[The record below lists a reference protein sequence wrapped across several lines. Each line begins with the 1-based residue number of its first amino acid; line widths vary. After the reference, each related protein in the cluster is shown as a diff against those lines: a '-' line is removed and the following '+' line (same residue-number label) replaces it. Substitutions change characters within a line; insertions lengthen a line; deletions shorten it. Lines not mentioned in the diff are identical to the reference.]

1 MSQPDRKNFDVDAA
15 LAELEARY
23 ASVNPNSAAAHAAAC
38 RAMPGGNTRS
48 VLFYPPFPLA
58 LSGGEG
64 CRLRDVDGHE
74 YLDFQVEQT
83 AGLYGHSEPV
93 ILDAVKAAM
102 AEGITLGGP
111 TTREARL
118 ADLFA
123 ARFPAVD
130 LVRFTNSGTEAN
142 LIALSTA
149 RAVTGRNKLM
159 AFAGSYHGSVL
170 SFGGYGAALNVPFDW
185 TLGRYN
191 DVDGTRA
198 TIRELAH
205 DLAAVIIEPMTG
217 SGGCIAASAEF
228 ITMLREETERAG
240 CVLLFDEVMTSRL
253 SPGGLHGLWGVKP
266 DLVSFGKYLGGGLT
280 FGAFG
285 GSRHLMERFDP
296 RRADALTHA
305 GTFNNNVLTLSAA
318 IAGLEQV
325 YSVDAA
331 VRLNASGDR
340 LRERL
345 NAALRKHG
353 VAGQVT
359 GIGSMMMVHLTDA
372 PLHGPQD
379 SDQVSKALR
388 GLLHLALIERGIYVS
403 RRNMIVLSL
412 PMVEADL
419 NTLLDAFENA
429 LSTYESVLPRRLS

>member
-1 MSQPDRKNFDVDAA
+1 MSQTDRKNFDVDAA
-15 LAELEARY
+15 LAELEQRFAR
-23 ASVNPNSAAAHAAAC
+23 ANPHSEAAHAAAC
-38 RAMPGGNTRS
+38 HAMPGGNTRS

-58 LSGGEG
+58 LAGGEG
-64 CRLRDVDGHE
+64 CRIRDLDGHE

-93 ILDAVKAAM
+93 ILNAVRAAM

-123 ARFPAVD
+123 TRFPAVD

-142 LIALSTA
+142 LLALATA
-149 RAVTGRNKLM
+149 RAVTGKSKLM
-159 AFAGSYHGSVL
+159 GFAGSYHGSVL
-170 SFGGYGAALNVPFDW
+170 SFGAYGAALNVPFDW

-191 DVDGTRA
+191 DIDGTRD
-198 TIRELAH
+198 TIRKLA
-205 DLAAVIIEPMTG
+205 DELAAVVIEPMSG
-217 SGGCIAASAEF
+217 SGGCIPASREF
-228 ITMLREETERAG
+228 IAMLREETERAG

-253 SPGGLHGLWGVKP
+253 SPGGLHGLWDVKP

-285 GSRHLMERFDP
+285 GARHLMERFDP
-296 RRADALTHA
+296 RRSDALTHA

-325 YSVDAA
+325 YTADAA
-331 VRLNASGDR
+331 VRLNASGDQ

-345 NAALRKHG
+345 NAALVKHG

-372 PLHGPQD
+372 PLRGPQD

-412 PMVEADL
+412 PMDETDL
-419 NTLLDAFENA
+419 DTMLDAFEDA
-429 LSTYESVLPRRLS
+429 LHAHESVLPKRAN

>member
-1 MSQPDRKNFDVDAA
+1 MAQTDRSNFNVDAA
-15 LAELEARY
+15 LAEMESRY
-23 ASVNPNSAAAHAAAC
+23 ASANPSSEAAHTAAC

-48 VLFYPPFPLA
+48 VLFYAPFPLTLA
-58 LSGGEG
+58 GGEG
-64 CRLRDVDGHE
+64 CRIRDVDGHE

-93 ILDAVKAAM
+93 ILDAVRAAM

-111 TTREARL
+111 TTREAQL
-118 ADLFA
+118 AELFA
-123 ARFPAVD
+123 ARFPAVE
-130 LVRFTNSGTEAN
+130 LMRFTNSGTEAN

-149 RAVTGRNKLM
+149 RAVTGKSKLL

-185 TLGRYN
+185 TLARYN
-191 DVDGTRA
+191 DVEGTRN
-198 TIRELAH
+198 TIRELAE
-205 DLAAVIIEPMTG
+205 DLAAVVIEPMTG
-217 SGGCIAASAEF
+217 SGGCIPASSEF
-228 ITMLREETERAG
+228 VTMLREETERAG

-285 GSRHLMERFDP
+285 GARHLMEHFDP

-305 GTFNNNVLTLSAA
+305 GTFNNNVLTMSAA

-325 YSVDAA
+325 YTVDAA

-345 NAALRKHG
+345 NAALLNRG

-372 PLHGPQD
+372 PLNGPHD

-388 GLLHLALIERGIYVS
+388 GLLHMALIERGIYVS
-403 RRNMIVLSL
+403 RRNMVVLSL
-412 PMVEADL
+412 PMGEAE
-419 NTLLDAFENA
+419 LDAMHDAFDDA
-429 LSTYESVLPRRLS
+429 LRAYESVLPRRTS

>member
-1 MSQPDRKNFDVDAA
+1 MSQTDRKNFDVDAA
-15 LAELEARY
+15 LVELEGRY
-23 ASVNPNSAAAHAAAC
+23 ASANPNSAAAYEAAC
-38 RAMPGGNTRS
+38 HTMPGGNTRS

-58 LSGGEG
+58 LAGGEG
-64 CRLRDVDGHE
+64 CRIRDIDGHE

-83 AGLYGHSEPV
+83 AGLYGHSESV
-93 ILDAVKAAM
+93 ILDAVRAAM

-123 ARFPAVD
+123 ARFPAVE
-130 LVRFTNSGTEAN
+130 LMRFTNSGTEAN

-149 RAVTGRNKLM
+149 RAVTGKNG
-159 AFAGSYHGSVL
+159 FAGSYHGSVL
-170 SFGGYGAALNVPFDW
+170 SFGAYGTALNMPFDW

-191 DVDGTRA
+191 DIDGTRK
-198 TIRELAH
+198 TIRELAD
-205 DLAAVIIEPMTG
+205 DLAAVVIEPMTG
-217 SGGCIAASAEF
+217 SGGCIPASKEF

-240 CVLLFDEVMTSRL
+240 SVLLFDEVMTSRL

-285 GSRHLMERFDP
+285 GSRELMERFDP
-296 RRADALTHA
+296 RRSDALTHA

-325 YSVDAA
+325 YTVEAA
-331 VRLNASGDR
+331 VALNATGDR

-345 NAALRKHG
+345 NAALVKHD

-379 SDQVSKALR
+379 SDQVSPALR

-412 PMVEADL
+412 PMGEAELDS
-419 NTLLDAFENA
+419 LLEAFEDA
-429 LSTYESVLPRRLS
+429 LRTHQSVLPRRAQ